1 MPKRTNDFQTLIKH
15 IYEQIVP
22 AGGVVT
28 ESGMLHDRDSGELRE
43 VDILVSYKYAGHEFS
58 FIVECRDHTRPQCV
72 EWIDSLIGKS
82 KSLGVNKVVAVS
94 RNGFYKPA
102 IKKAKENGIET
113 FTLEEANE
121 KHWGEIPFK
130 PGVLLITSETYQ
142 IQQVFYE
149 KDGLFIPI
157 TKLDFEKDTNFN
169 SENTGN
175 IKELVE
181 YFFKEFVVP
190 EIEKYKNENYLELFK
205 TKEDAN
211 KIFIAENEYNW
222 PELNAFDKQGNK
234 VSFSKVKFV
243 VSGTR
248 KTADVPQQHKAFN
261 DKTLSIGE
269 FTSSDGSAFKS
280 LIVQDPDTRKINIQW
295 QKTNKQA

>member
-28 ESGMLHDRDSGELRE
+28 ESRMLHDRDSGELRE

-121 KHWGEIPFK
+121 KHWGRI
-130 PGVLLITSETYQ
+130 
-142 IQQVFYE
+142 
-149 KDGLFIPI
+149 
-157 TKLDFEKDTNFN
+157 
-169 SENTGN
+169 
-175 IKELVE
+175 
-181 YFFKEFVVP
+181 
-190 EIEKYKNENYLELFK
+190 
-205 TKEDAN
+205 
-211 KIFIAENEYNW
+211 
-222 PELNAFDKQGNK
+222 
-234 VSFSKVKFV
+234 
-243 VSGTR
+243 
-248 KTADVPQQHKAFN
+248 
-261 DKTLSIGE
+261 SI
-269 FTSSDGSAFKS
+269 
-280 LIVQDPDTRKINIQW
+280 
-295 QKTNKQA
+295 